1 MFRRFRYFCCNAA
14 EVIDL
19 SSSCQETMLEDEL
32 SAENLNDS
40 QYKILALLGSSGC
53 GKTTTLRMIAGFETA
68 SSGQI
73 KIGERE
79 VNNLKPAD
87 RNVAM
92 AFEGYAL
99 YPPLTVR
106 DNIAF
111 SLMREKISKE
121 KVDSKV
127 VEVSELL
134 EITDILE
141 RYPPSISGGQQQRVS
156 LARALVRDSDA
167 LLLDEPMSQLEPQ
180 LRAVLRARVKDYI
193 QHNNKTVIFVTHDQ
207 TEAVALAD
215 KIAVMENGDLKQL
228 ASPYKI
234 SAKPSNVF
242 VASFIGEP
250 PMNIL
255 KARINIS
262 DNLLKFEVLNEQNEK
277 TFSIN
282 FKNENI
288 SKENLNKLKNDQL
301 IILGIRP
308 HKIFFNKTETNFD
321 GKARSSSY
329 HWLGDQVHI
338 GIEING
344 SSIIGVADRNFEPS
358 TDVKLNF
365 PLESINIFNIETEE
379 VILNGL

>member
-1 MFRRFRYFCCNAA
+1 MAK
-14 EVIDL
+14 VTL
-19 SSSCQETMLEDEL
+19 
-32 SAENLNDS
+32 ENLNKIFVSKIGKDV
-40 QYKILALLGSSGC
+40 KAVNDFNLLLEDGEILALLGSSGC

-68 SSGQI
+68 TSGQI
-73 KIGERE
+73 KIGERI
-79 VNNLKPAD
+79 VNDLKPAD

-99 YPPLTVR
+99 YPPLTVK

-111 SLMREKISKE
+111 SLMREKISKD

-127 VEVSELL
+127 MEVAELL

-228 ASPYKI
+228 ASPYEI

-255 KARINIS
+255 RAKINKS
-262 DNLLKFEVLNEQNEK
+262 DNTLKFEILNEKNEK

-282 FKNENI
+282 FSNESI
-288 SKENLNKLKNDQL
+288 QEENLNKLANDQL
-301 IILGIRP
+301 ITLGIRP
-308 HKIFFNKTETNFD
+308 HKIFFNQKDSNSD
-321 GKARSSSY
+321 GKASSSSY

-358 TDVKLNF
+358 SDVKLNF
-365 PLESINIFNIETEE
+365 PLESINIFNLETEE

>member
-1 MFRRFRYFCCNAA
+1 MAKVVLESLNKVFTSKIGKDVKAVNNFNL
-14 EVIDL
+14 I
-19 SSSCQETMLEDEL
+19 LEDGE
-32 SAENLNDS
+32 
-40 QYKILALLGSSGC
+40 ILALLGSSGC

-73 KIGERE
+73 RIGERL
-79 VNNLKPAD
+79 VNDLKPAE

-99 YPPLTVR
+99 YPPLTVK

-127 VEVSELL
+127 MEVAELL
-134 EITDILE
+134 EITDILD
-141 RYPPSISGGQQQRVS
+141 RYPPPISGGQQQRVS

-193 QHNNKTVIFVTHDQ
+193 QHNKKTVIFVTHDQ

-228 ASPYKI
+228 ASPYEI

-255 KARINIS
+255 KAKINTVEEK
-262 DNLLKFEVLNEQNEK
+262 LKFEILNDKNEK
-277 TFSIN
+277 TFSI
-282 FKNENI
+282 KCSKDNI
-288 SKENLNKLKNDQL
+288 QKENLAKLANDQL
-301 IILGIRP
+301 ITLGIRP
-308 HKIFFNKTETNFD
+308 HKIFFNEKESNFD
-321 GKARSSSY
+321 GKASSSSY

-344 SSIIGVADRNFEPS
+344 SSIIGVADRDFEPS
-358 TDVKLNF
+358 SDVKLNF
-365 PLESINIFNIETEE
+365 PAESINIFDLETEE

>member
-1 MFRRFRYFCCNAA
+1 MAK
-14 EVIDL
+14 VTL
-19 SSSCQETMLEDEL
+19 
-32 SAENLNDS
+32 ENLNKIFVSKIGKDV
-40 QYKILALLGSSGC
+40 KAVNDFNLLLEDGEILALLGSSGC

-68 SSGQI
+68 TSGQI
-73 KIGERE
+73 KIGERI
-79 VNNLKPAD
+79 VNDLKPAD

-99 YPPLTVR
+99 YPPLTVK

-111 SLMREKISKE
+111 SLMREKISKD

-127 VEVSELL
+127 MEVAELL

-167 LLLDEPMSQLEPQ
+167 LLLDDPMSQLEPQ

-228 ASPYKI
+228 ASPYEI

-255 KARINIS
+255 RAKINKS
-262 DNLLKFEVLNEQNEK
+262 NNTLKFEILNEKNEK

-282 FKNENI
+282 FSNESI
-288 SKENLNKLKNDQL
+288 QKENLNKLANDQL
-301 IILGIRP
+301 ITLGIRP
-308 HKIFFNKTETNFD
+308 HKIFFNQKDSNFD
-321 GKARSSSY
+321 GKASSSSY

-358 TDVKLNF
+358 SDVKLNF
-365 PLESINIFNIETEE
+365 PLESINIFNLETEE

>member
-1 MFRRFRYFCCNAA
+1 MAK
-14 EVIDL
+14 VIL
-19 SSSCQETMLEDEL
+19 
-32 SAENLNDS
+32 ENLNKVFTSKIGNDV
-40 QYKILALLGSSGC
+40 KAVNNFNLLLEDGEILALLGSSGC

-73 KIGERE
+73 KIDERI
-79 VNNLKPAD
+79 VNDLKPAE

-127 VEVSELL
+127 MEVAELL

-193 QHNNKTVIFVTHDQ
+193 QHNKKTVIFVTHDQ

-228 ASPYKI
+228 ASPYEI

-255 KARINIS
+255 KAKIS
-262 DNLLKFEVLNEQNEK
+262 TTEEKLKFEILNDRNEK

-282 FKNENI
+282 FNKD
-288 SKENLNKLKNDQL
+288 NLQKDNLAKLANDQL
-301 IILGIRP
+301 ITLGIRP
-308 HKIFFNKTETNFD
+308 HKIFFNEKDSNFD
-321 GKARSSSY
+321 GKASSSSY

-358 TDVKLNF
+358 SDVKLNF
-365 PLESINIFNIETEE
+365 PAESINIFNLETEE

>member
-1 MFRRFRYFCCNAA
+1 MAK
-14 EVIDL
+14 VTL
-19 SSSCQETMLEDEL
+19 
-32 SAENLNDS
+32 ENLNKIFVSKIGKDV
-40 QYKILALLGSSGC
+40 KAVNDFNLLLEDGEILALLGSSGC

-68 SSGQI
+68 TSGQI
-73 KIGERE
+73 KIGERI
-79 VNNLKPAD
+79 VNDLKPAD

-99 YPPLTVR
+99 YPPLTVK

-111 SLMREKISKE
+111 SLMREKISKD

-127 VEVSELL
+127 MEVAELL

-228 ASPYKI
+228 ASPYEI

-255 KARINIS
+255 RAKINKS
-262 DNLLKFEVLNEQNEK
+262 NNTLKFEILNEKNEK

-282 FKNENI
+282 FSNESI
-288 SKENLNKLKNDQL
+288 QKEKLNKLANDQL
-301 IILGIRP
+301 ITLGIRP
-308 HKIFFNKTETNFD
+308 HKIFFNQKDSNFD
-321 GKARSSSY
+321 GKASSSSY

-358 TDVKLNF
+358 SDVKLNF
-365 PLESINIFNIETEE
+365 PLESINIFNLETEE

>member
-1 MFRRFRYFCCNAA
+1 MAK
-14 EVIDL
+14 VTL
-19 SSSCQETMLEDEL
+19 
-32 SAENLNDS
+32 ENLNKIFVSKIGKDV
-40 QYKILALLGSSGC
+40 KAVNDFNLLLEDGEILALLGSSGC

-68 SSGQI
+68 TSGQI
-73 KIGERE
+73 KIGERI
-79 VNNLKPAD
+79 VNDLKPAD

-99 YPPLTVR
+99 YPPLTVK

-111 SLMREKISKE
+111 SLMREKISKD

-127 VEVSELL
+127 MEVAELL

-228 ASPYKI
+228 ASPYEI

-255 KARINIS
+255 RAKINKS
-262 DNLLKFEVLNEQNEK
+262 NNTLKFEILNEKNEK

-282 FKNENI
+282 FSNESI
-288 SKENLNKLKNDQL
+288 QKENLNKLLNDQL
-301 IILGIRP
+301 ITLGIRP
-308 HKIFFNKTETNFD
+308 HKIFFNQKDSNFD
-321 GKARSSSY
+321 GKASSSSY

-358 TDVKLNF
+358 SDVKLNF
-365 PLESINIFNIETEE
+365 PLESINIFNLETEE

>member
-1 MFRRFRYFCCNAA
+1 MAK
-14 EVIDL
+14 VIL
-19 SSSCQETMLEDEL
+19 
-32 SAENLNDS
+32 ENLNKVFTSKIGNDV
-40 QYKILALLGSSGC
+40 KAVNNFNLLLEDGEILALLGSSGC

-73 KIGERE
+73 KIGERI
-79 VNNLKPAD
+79 VNDLKPAE

-127 VEVSELL
+127 MEVAELL

-156 LARALVRDSDA
+156 LARALVRDSEA

-193 QHNNKTVIFVTHDQ
+193 QHKKKTVIFVTHDQ

-228 ASPYKI
+228 ASPYEI

-255 KARINIS
+255 KAKIN
-262 DNLLKFEVLNEQNEK
+262 NTEEKLKFEILNDRNEK

-282 FKNENI
+282 FNKD
-288 SKENLNKLKNDQL
+288 NLQKDNLAKLSNDQL
-301 IILGIRP
+301 ITLGIRP
-308 HKIFFNKTETNFD
+308 HKIFFNEKDSNFD
-321 GKARSSSY
+321 GKASSSSY

-365 PLESINIFNIETEE
+365 PAESINIFNLETEE

>member
-1 MFRRFRYFCCNAA
+1 MAK
-14 EVIDL
+14 VIL
-19 SSSCQETMLEDEL
+19 
-32 SAENLNDS
+32 ENLNKVFPSKVGKDV
-40 QYKILALLGSSGC
+40 KAVNNFNLLLEDGEILALLGSSGC
-53 GKTTTLRMIAGFETA
+53 GKTTTLRMIAGFETVT
-68 SSGQI
+68 SGLI
-73 KIGERE
+73 KIGETI
-79 VNNLKPAD
+79 VNDLKPAD

-99 YPPLTVR
+99 YPPLTVK

-111 SLMREKISKE
+111 SLMREKISKD

-127 VEVSELL
+127 MEVAELL
-134 EITDILE
+134 EITDILD

-156 LARALVRDSDA
+156 LARALVRNSDA

-228 ASPYKI
+228 ASPYEI

-255 KARINIS
+255 KARINTS
-262 DNLLKFEVLNEQNEK
+262 DNKLKFEILNDQNEK

-282 FKNENI
+282 FDNGNI
-288 SKENLNKLKNDQL
+288 QKEKLNKLTNDQL
-301 IILGIRP
+301 ITLGIRP
-308 HKIFFNKTETNFD
+308 HKIFFNEKDSNFD
-321 GKARSSSY
+321 GKASSSSY

-358 TDVKLNF
+358 SDVKLNF
-365 PLESINIFNIETEE
+365 PAESINIFNLDTEE

>member
-1 MFRRFRYFCCNAA
+1 MAK
-14 EVIDL
+14 VIL
-19 SSSCQETMLEDEL
+19 
-32 SAENLNDS
+32 ENLNKVFTSKIGKDV
-40 QYKILALLGSSGC
+40 KAVNDFNLLLEDGEILALLGSSGC

-73 KIGERE
+73 KIGERV

-127 VEVSELL
+127 VEVAELL

-156 LARALVRDSDA
+156 LARALVRDSEA

-255 KARINIS
+255 KAKINTS
-262 DNLLKFEVLNEQNEK
+262 DNSLKFEVLNEQNEK

-308 HKIFFNKTETNFD
+308 HKIFFNQTETNFD
-321 GKARSSSY
+321 GKASSSSY

>member
-1 MFRRFRYFCCNAA
+1 MAK
-14 EVIDL
+14 VTL
-19 SSSCQETMLEDEL
+19 
-32 SAENLNDS
+32 ENLNKIFVSKIGKDV
-40 QYKILALLGSSGC
+40 KAVNDFNLVLEDGEILALLGSSGC

-68 SSGQI
+68 TSGQI
-73 KIGERE
+73 KIGERI
-79 VNNLKPAD
+79 VNDLKPAD

-99 YPPLTVR
+99 YPPLTVK

-111 SLMREKISKE
+111 SLMREKISKD

-127 VEVSELL
+127 MEVAELL

-228 ASPYKI
+228 ASPYEI

-255 KARINIS
+255 RAKINKS
-262 DNLLKFEVLNEQNEK
+262 NNTLKFEILNEKNEK

-282 FKNENI
+282 FNNESI
-288 SKENLNKLKNDQL
+288 QKENLNKLANDQL
-301 IILGIRP
+301 ITLGIRP
-308 HKIFFNKTETNFD
+308 HKIFFNQKDSNFD
-321 GKARSSSY
+321 GKASSSSY

-358 TDVKLNF
+358 SDVKLNF
-365 PLESINIFNIETEE
+365 PLESINIFNLETEE

>member
-1 MFRRFRYFCCNAA
+1 MAK
-14 EVIDL
+14 VTL
-19 SSSCQETMLEDEL
+19 
-32 SAENLNDS
+32 ENLNKIFVSKIGKDV
-40 QYKILALLGSSGC
+40 KAVNDFNLLLEDGEILALLGSSGC

-68 SSGQI
+68 TSGQI
-73 KIGERE
+73 KIGERI
-79 VNNLKPAD
+79 VNDLKPAD

-99 YPPLTVR
+99 YPPLTVK

-111 SLMREKISKE
+111 SLMREKISKD

-127 VEVSELL
+127 MEVAELL

-228 ASPYKI
+228 ASPYEI

-255 KARINIS
+255 RAKINKS
-262 DNLLKFEVLNEQNEK
+262 NNTLKFEILNEKNEK

-282 FKNENI
+282 FNNESI
-288 SKENLNKLKNDQL
+288 QKENLNKLANDQL
-301 IILGIRP
+301 ITLGIRP
-308 HKIFFNKTETNFD
+308 HKIFFNQKDSNFD
-321 GKARSSSY
+321 GKASSSSY
-329 HWLGDQVHI
+329 HWVGDQVHI

-358 TDVKLNF
+358 SDVKLNF
-365 PLESINIFNIETEE
+365 PLESINIFNLETEE

>member
-1 MFRRFRYFCCNAA
+1 LAK
-14 EVIDL
+14 VILESLNKVFTSKIGNDVKAVNNFNL
-19 SSSCQETMLEDEL
+19 ILEDGE
-32 SAENLNDS
+32 
-40 QYKILALLGSSGC
+40 ILALLGSSGC

-68 SSGQI
+68 SSGLI
-73 KIGERE
+73 KIGERII
-79 VNNLKPAD
+79 NDLKPSE

-127 VEVSELL
+127 MEVAELL

-193 QHNNKTVIFVTHDQ
+193 QHNKKTVIFVTHDQ

-228 ASPYKI
+228 ASPYEI

-255 KARINIS
+255 KAKINITEEK
-262 DNLLKFEVLNEQNEK
+262 LKFEILNERNEK

-282 FKNENI
+282 FNKD
-288 SKENLNKLKNDQL
+288 NLRKDNLTKLTNDQL
-301 IILGIRP
+301 ITLGIRP
-308 HKIFFNKTETNFD
+308 HKIFFNEKDSNFD
-321 GKARSSSY
+321 GKASSSSY

-358 TDVKLNF
+358 SDVKLNF
-365 PLESINIFNIETEE
+365 PAESINIFNLDTEE

>member
-1 MFRRFRYFCCNAA
+1 MAKVVLESLNKVFTSKIGKDVKAVNNFNL
-14 EVIDL
+14 I
-19 SSSCQETMLEDEL
+19 LEDGE
-32 SAENLNDS
+32 
-40 QYKILALLGSSGC
+40 ILALLGSSGC

-73 KIGERE
+73 RIGERL
-79 VNNLKPAD
+79 VNDLKPAE

-99 YPPLTVR
+99 YPPLTVK

-127 VEVSELL
+127 MEVAELL
-134 EITDILE
+134 EITDILD

-193 QHNNKTVIFVTHDQ
+193 QHNKKTVIFVTHDQ

-228 ASPYKI
+228 ASPYEI

-255 KARINIS
+255 KAKINTVEEK
-262 DNLLKFEVLNEQNEK
+262 LKFEILNDKNEK

-282 FKNENI
+282 FNKDNI
-288 SKENLNKLKNDQL
+288 QKENLAKLANDQL
-301 IILGIRP
+301 ITLGIRP
-308 HKIFFNKTETNFD
+308 HKIFFNEKESNFD
-321 GKARSSSY
+321 GKASSSSY

-358 TDVKLNF
+358 SDVKLNF
-365 PLESINIFNIETEE
+365 PAESINIFNSETEE

>member
-1 MFRRFRYFCCNAA
+1 MAK
-14 EVIDL
+14 VIL
-19 SSSCQETMLEDEL
+19 
-32 SAENLNDS
+32 ENLNKVFTSKIGNDV
-40 QYKILALLGSSGC
+40 KAVNNFNLLLEDGEILALLGSSGC

-73 KIGERE
+73 KIGERI
-79 VNNLKPAD
+79 VNDLKPAE

-127 VEVSELL
+127 MEVAELL

-193 QHNNKTVIFVTHDQ
+193 QHNKKTVIFVTHDQ

-228 ASPYKI
+228 ASPYEI

-255 KARINIS
+255 KAKIS
-262 DNLLKFEVLNEQNEK
+262 TTEEKLKFEILNDRNEK

-282 FKNENI
+282 FNKD
-288 SKENLNKLKNDQL
+288 NLQKDNLAKLANDQL
-301 IILGIRP
+301 ITLGIRP
-308 HKIFFNKTETNFD
+308 HKIFFNDKDSNFD
-321 GKARSSSY
+321 GKASSSSY

-358 TDVKLNF
+358 SDVKLNF
-365 PLESINIFNIETEE
+365 PAESINIFNLETEE

>member
-1 MFRRFRYFCCNAA
+1 MAK
-14 EVIDL
+14 VTL
-19 SSSCQETMLEDEL
+19 
-32 SAENLNDS
+32 ENLNKIFVSKIGKDV
-40 QYKILALLGSSGC
+40 KAVNAFNLLLEDGEILALLGSSGC

-68 SSGQI
+68 TSGQI
-73 KIGERE
+73 KIGERI
-79 VNNLKPAD
+79 VNDLKPAD

-99 YPPLTVR
+99 YPPLTVK

-111 SLMREKISKE
+111 SLMREKISKD

-127 VEVSELL
+127 MEVAELL

-141 RYPPSISGGQQQRVS
+141 RYPPSISGGEQQRVS

-228 ASPYKI
+228 ASPYEI

-255 KARINIS
+255 RAKINKS
-262 DNLLKFEVLNEQNEK
+262 NNTLKFEILNEKNEK

-282 FKNENI
+282 FGNESI
-288 SKENLNKLKNDQL
+288 QKENLNKLANDQL
-301 IILGIRP
+301 ITLGIRP
-308 HKIFFNKTETNFD
+308 HKIFFNQKDSNFD
-321 GKARSSSY
+321 GKASSSSY

-358 TDVKLNF
+358 SDVKLNF
-365 PLESINIFNIETEE
+365 PLESINIFNLETEE

>member
-1 MFRRFRYFCCNAA
+1 MAK
-14 EVIDL
+14 VIL
-19 SSSCQETMLEDEL
+19 
-32 SAENLNDS
+32 ENLNKVFTSKIGKDV
-40 QYKILALLGSSGC
+40 KAVNDFNLLLEDGEILALLGSSGC

-127 VEVSELL
+127 VEVAELL

-321 GKARSSSY
+321 GKASSSSY

>member
-1 MFRRFRYFCCNAA
+1 MAK
-14 EVIDL
+14 VTL
-19 SSSCQETMLEDEL
+19 
-32 SAENLNDS
+32 ENLNKIFVSKIGKDV
-40 QYKILALLGSSGC
+40 KAVNDFNLLLEDGEILALLGSSGC

-68 SSGQI
+68 TSGQI
-73 KIGERE
+73 KIGERI
-79 VNNLKPAD
+79 VNDLKPAD

-99 YPPLTVR
+99 YPPLTVK

-111 SLMREKISKE
+111 SLMREKISKD

-127 VEVSELL
+127 MEVAELL

-228 ASPYKI
+228 ASPYEI

-255 KARINIS
+255 RAKINKS
-262 DNLLKFEVLNEQNEK
+262 NNTLKFEILNEKNEK

-282 FKNENI
+282 FSNESI
-288 SKENLNKLKNDQL
+288 QEENLNKLANDQL
-301 IILGIRP
+301 ITLGIRP
-308 HKIFFNKTETNFD
+308 HKIFFNEKDSNFD
-321 GKARSSSY
+321 GKASSSSY

-358 TDVKLNF
+358 SDVKLNF
-365 PLESINIFNIETEE
+365 PAESINIFNLETEE

>member
-1 MFRRFRYFCCNAA
+1 MSK
-14 EVIDL
+14 VTL
-19 SSSCQETMLEDEL
+19 
-32 SAENLNDS
+32 ENLNKIFVSKIGKDV
-40 QYKILALLGSSGC
+40 KAVNDFNLLLEDGEILALLGSSGC

-68 SSGQI
+68 TSGQI
-73 KIGERE
+73 KIGERI
-79 VNNLKPAD
+79 VNDLKPAD

-99 YPPLTVR
+99 YPPLTVK

-111 SLMREKISKE
+111 SLMREKISKD

-127 VEVSELL
+127 MEVAELL

-228 ASPYKI
+228 ASPYEI

-255 KARINIS
+255 RAKINKS
-262 DNLLKFEVLNEQNEK
+262 NKTLKFEILNEKNEK

-282 FKNENI
+282 FSNESI
-288 SKENLNKLKNDQL
+288 QKENLNKLANDQL
-301 IILGIRP
+301 ITLGIRP
-308 HKIFFNKTETNFD
+308 HKIFFNQKDSNFD
-321 GKARSSSY
+321 GKASSSSY

-358 TDVKLNF
+358 SDVKLNF
-365 PLESINIFNIETEE
+365 PLESINIFNLETEE

>member
-1 MFRRFRYFCCNAA
+1 MSKVVLESLNKVFTSKIGKDVKAVNNFNL
-14 EVIDL
+14 I
-19 SSSCQETMLEDEL
+19 LEDGE
-32 SAENLNDS
+32 
-40 QYKILALLGSSGC
+40 ILALLGSSGC

-73 KIGERE
+73 RIGERL
-79 VNNLKPAD
+79 VNDLKPAE

-99 YPPLTVR
+99 YPPLTVK

-127 VEVSELL
+127 MEVAELL
-134 EITDILE
+134 EITDILD

-193 QHNNKTVIFVTHDQ
+193 QHNKKTVIFVTHDQ

-228 ASPYKI
+228 ASPYEI

-255 KARINIS
+255 KAKINTVEEK
-262 DNLLKFEVLNEQNEK
+262 LKFEILNDKNEK
-277 TFSIN
+277 TFSII
-282 FKNENI
+282 FSKDNI
-288 SKENLNKLKNDQL
+288 QKANLAKLVNDQL
-301 IILGIRP
+301 ITLGIRP
-308 HKIFFNKTETNFD
+308 HKIFFNEKESNFD
-321 GKARSSSY
+321 GKASSSSY

-344 SSIIGVADRNFEPS
+344 SSIIGVADRDFEPS
-358 TDVKLNF
+358 SDVKLNF
-365 PLESINIFNIETEE
+365 PAESINIFDLETEE

>member
-1 MFRRFRYFCCNAA
+1 MAK
-14 EVIDL
+14 VILESLNKVFTSKIGNDVKAVNNFNL
-19 SSSCQETMLEDEL
+19 LLEDGE
-32 SAENLNDS
+32 
-40 QYKILALLGSSGC
+40 ILALLGSSGC

-73 KIGERE
+73 KIGERI
-79 VNNLKPAD
+79 VNDLKPAE

-127 VEVSELL
+127 MEVAELL

-193 QHNNKTVIFVTHDQ
+193 QHNKKTVIFVTHDQ

-228 ASPYKI
+228 ASPYEI

-255 KARINIS
+255 KAKIS
-262 DNLLKFEVLNEQNEK
+262 TTEEKLKFEILNDRNEK

-282 FKNENI
+282 FNKD
-288 SKENLNKLKNDQL
+288 NLQKDNLAKLSNNQV
-301 IILGIRP
+301 ITLGIRP
-308 HKIFFNKTETNFD
+308 HKIFFNEKDSNFD
-321 GKARSSSY
+321 GKASSSSY

-358 TDVKLNF
+358 SDVKLNF
-365 PLESINIFNIETEE
+365 PAESINIFNLETEE

>member
-1 MFRRFRYFCCNAA
+1 MAK
-14 EVIDL
+14 VTL
-19 SSSCQETMLEDEL
+19 
-32 SAENLNDS
+32 ENLNKIFVSKIGKDV
-40 QYKILALLGSSGC
+40 KAVNDFNLLLENGEILALLGSSGC

-68 SSGQI
+68 TSGQI
-73 KIGERE
+73 KIGERI
-79 VNNLKPAD
+79 VNDLKPAD

-99 YPPLTVR
+99 YPPLTVK

-111 SLMREKISKE
+111 SLMREKISKD

-127 VEVSELL
+127 MEVAELL

-228 ASPYKI
+228 ASPYEI

-255 KARINIS
+255 KAKINKS
-262 DNLLKFEVLNEQNEK
+262 NNTLKFEILNEKNEK
-277 TFSIN
+277 TFSVN
-282 FKNENI
+282 FSNESI
-288 SKENLNKLKNDQL
+288 QKENLNKLANDQL
-301 IILGIRP
+301 ITLGIRP
-308 HKIFFNKTETNFD
+308 HKIFFNQKDSNFD
-321 GKARSSSY
+321 GKASSSSY

-358 TDVKLNF
+358 SDVKLNF
-365 PLESINIFNIETEE
+365 PLESINIFNLETEE

>member
-1 MFRRFRYFCCNAA
+1 LAK
-14 EVIDL
+14 VIL
-19 SSSCQETMLEDEL
+19 
-32 SAENLNDS
+32 ENLNKVFTSKIGNDV
-40 QYKILALLGSSGC
+40 KAVNNFNLLLEDGEILALLGSSGC

-73 KIGERE
+73 KIGERI
-79 VNNLKPAD
+79 VNDLKPAE

-127 VEVSELL
+127 MEVAELL

-193 QHNNKTVIFVTHDQ
+193 QHNKKTVIFVTHDQ

-228 ASPYKI
+228 ASPYEI

-255 KARINIS
+255 KAKIS
-262 DNLLKFEVLNEQNEK
+262 TTEEKLKFEILNDRNEK

-282 FKNENI
+282 FNKD
-288 SKENLNKLKNDQL
+288 NLQKDNLAKLANDQL
-301 IILGIRP
+301 ITLGIRP
-308 HKIFFNKTETNFD
+308 HKIFFNEKDSNFD
-321 GKARSSSY
+321 GKASSSSY

-358 TDVKLNF
+358 SDVKLNF
-365 PLESINIFNIETEE
+365 PAESINIFNLETEE

>member
-1 MFRRFRYFCCNAA
+1 MAKVVLESLNKVFTSKIGKDVKAVNNFNL
-14 EVIDL
+14 I
-19 SSSCQETMLEDEL
+19 LEDGE
-32 SAENLNDS
+32 
-40 QYKILALLGSSGC
+40 ILALLGSSGC

-73 KIGERE
+73 RIGERL
-79 VNNLKPAD
+79 VNDLKPAE

-99 YPPLTVR
+99 YPPLTVK

-127 VEVSELL
+127 MEVAELL
-134 EITDILE
+134 EITDILD

-193 QHNNKTVIFVTHDQ
+193 QHNKKTVIFVTHDQ

-228 ASPYKI
+228 ASPYEI

-255 KARINIS
+255 KAKINTVEEK
-262 DNLLKFEVLNEQNEK
+262 LKFEILNDKNEK
-277 TFSIN
+277 TFSIKFN
-282 FKNENI
+282 KENI
-288 SKENLNKLKNDQL
+288 QKENLAKLANDQL
-301 IILGIRP
+301 ITLGIRP
-308 HKIFFNKTETNFD
+308 HKIFFNEKESNFD
-321 GKARSSSY
+321 GKASSTSY

-344 SSIIGVADRNFEPS
+344 SSIIGVADRDFEPS
-358 TDVKLNF
+358 SDVKLNF
-365 PLESINIFNIETEE
+365 PAESINIFDLETEE

>member
-1 MFRRFRYFCCNAA
+1 MAK
-14 EVIDL
+14 VIL
-19 SSSCQETMLEDEL
+19 
-32 SAENLNDS
+32 ENLNKVFTSKIGNDV
-40 QYKILALLGSSGC
+40 KAVNNFNLLLEDGEILALLGSSGC

-73 KIGERE
+73 KIGERI
-79 VNNLKPAD
+79 VNDLKPAE

-121 KVDSKV
+121 KVDLKV
-127 VEVSELL
+127 MEVAELL

-193 QHNNKTVIFVTHDQ
+193 QHNKKTVIFVTHDQ

-228 ASPYKI
+228 ASPYEI

-255 KARINIS
+255 KAKIS
-262 DNLLKFEVLNEQNEK
+262 TTEEKLKFEILNDRNEK

-282 FKNENI
+282 FNKD
-288 SKENLNKLKNDQL
+288 NLQKDNLAKLANDQL
-301 IILGIRP
+301 ITLGIRP
-308 HKIFFNKTETNFD
+308 HKIFFNEKDSNFD
-321 GKARSSSY
+321 GKASSSSY

-358 TDVKLNF
+358 SDVKLNF
-365 PLESINIFNIETEE
+365 PAESINIFNLETEE

>member
-1 MFRRFRYFCCNAA
+1 MAK
-14 EVIDL
+14 VTL
-19 SSSCQETMLEDEL
+19 
-32 SAENLNDS
+32 ENLNKIFVSKIGKDV
-40 QYKILALLGSSGC
+40 KAVNDFNLLLEDGEILALLGSSGC
-53 GKTTTLRMIAGFETA
+53 GKTTTLRMIAGFETTT
-68 SSGQI
+68 SGQI
-73 KIGERE
+73 KIGERI
-79 VNNLKPAD
+79 VNDLKPAD

-99 YPPLTVR
+99 YPPLTVK

-111 SLMREKISKE
+111 SLMREKISKD

-127 VEVSELL
+127 MEVAELL

-193 QHNNKTVIFVTHDQ
+193 QHNKKTVIFVTHDQ

-228 ASPYKI
+228 ASPYEI

-255 KARINIS
+255 RAKINKS
-262 DNLLKFEVLNEQNEK
+262 NNTLKFEILNEKNEK

-282 FKNENI
+282 FGNESI
-288 SKENLNKLKNDQL
+288 QKENLNKLANDQL
-301 IILGIRP
+301 ITLGIRP
-308 HKIFFNKTETNFD
+308 HKIFFNQKDSNFD
-321 GKARSSSY
+321 GKASSSSY

-358 TDVKLNF
+358 SDVKLNF
-365 PLESINIFNIETEE
+365 PLESINIFNLETEE

>member
-1 MFRRFRYFCCNAA
+1 MAK
-14 EVIDL
+14 VILESLNKVFTSKIGNDVKAVNNFNL
-19 SSSCQETMLEDEL
+19 ILEDGE
-32 SAENLNDS
+32 
-40 QYKILALLGSSGC
+40 ILALLGSSGC
-53 GKTTTLRMIAGFETA
+53 GKTTTLRMIAGFETV
-68 SSGQI
+68 SSGLI
-73 KIGERE
+73 KIGERII
-79 VNNLKPAD
+79 NDLKPSE

-127 VEVSELL
+127 MEVAELL

-193 QHNNKTVIFVTHDQ
+193 QHNKKTVIFVTHDQ

-228 ASPYKI
+228 ASPYEI

-255 KARINIS
+255 KAKIS
-262 DNLLKFEVLNEQNEK
+262 TTEEKLKFEILYDRNEK

-282 FKNENI
+282 FNKD
-288 SKENLNKLKNDQL
+288 NLRKDNLTKLTNDQL
-301 IILGIRP
+301 ITLGIRP
-308 HKIFFNKTETNFD
+308 HKIFFNEKDSNFD
-321 GKARSSSY
+321 GKASSSSY

-358 TDVKLNF
+358 SDVKLNF
-365 PLESINIFNIETEE
+365 PAESINIFNLDTEE

>member
-1 MFRRFRYFCCNAA
+1 MAK
-14 EVIDL
+14 VIL
-19 SSSCQETMLEDEL
+19 
-32 SAENLNDS
+32 ENLNKVFTSKIGKDV
-40 QYKILALLGSSGC
+40 KAVNDFNLLLEDGEILALLGSSGC

-127 VEVSELL
+127 VEVAELL

-308 HKIFFNKTETNFD
+308 HKIFFNQTGTNFD
-321 GKARSSSY
+321 GKASSSSY

>member
-1 MFRRFRYFCCNAA
+1 MAK
-14 EVIDL
+14 VILESLNKVFTSKIGNDVKAVNNFNL
-19 SSSCQETMLEDEL
+19 ILEDGE
-32 SAENLNDS
+32 
-40 QYKILALLGSSGC
+40 ILALLGSSGC

-68 SSGQI
+68 SSGLI
-73 KIGERE
+73 KIGERII
-79 VNNLKPAD
+79 NDLKPAE

-127 VEVSELL
+127 IEVAELL

-193 QHNNKTVIFVTHDQ
+193 QHNKKTVIFVTHDQ

-228 ASPYKI
+228 ASPYEI

-255 KARINIS
+255 KAKIS
-262 DNLLKFEVLNEQNEK
+262 TTEEKLKFEILNDRNEK

-282 FKNENI
+282 FNKD
-288 SKENLNKLKNDQL
+288 NLQKDNLAKLSNDQL
-301 IILGIRP
+301 ITLGIRP
-308 HKIFFNKTETNFD
+308 HKIFFNEKDSNFD
-321 GKARSSSY
+321 GKASSSSY

-358 TDVKLNF
+358 SDVKLNF

>member
-1 MFRRFRYFCCNAA
+1 MAK
-14 EVIDL
+14 VTL
-19 SSSCQETMLEDEL
+19 
-32 SAENLNDS
+32 ENLNKIFVSKIGKDV
-40 QYKILALLGSSGC
+40 KAVNDFNLLLEDGEILALLGSSGC

-68 SSGQI
+68 TSGQI
-73 KIGERE
+73 KIGERI
-79 VNNLKPAD
+79 VNDLKPAD

-99 YPPLTVR
+99 YPPLTVK

-111 SLMREKISKE
+111 SLMREKISKD

-127 VEVSELL
+127 MEVAELL
-134 EITDILE
+134 EITDILD

-228 ASPYKI
+228 ASPYEI

-255 KARINIS
+255 KAKINKS
-262 DNLLKFEVLNEQNEK
+262 NNTLKFEILNEKNEK

-282 FKNENI
+282 FSNESI
-288 SKENLNKLKNDQL
+288 QKENLNKLANDQL
-301 IILGIRP
+301 ITLGIRP
-308 HKIFFNKTETNFD
+308 HKIFFNQKDSNFD
-321 GKARSSSY
+321 GKASSSSY

-358 TDVKLNF
+358 SDVKLNF
-365 PLESINIFNIETEE
+365 PLESINIFNLETEE

>member
-1 MFRRFRYFCCNAA
+1 MAK
-14 EVIDL
+14 VIL
-19 SSSCQETMLEDEL
+19 
-32 SAENLNDS
+32 ENLNKVFTSKIGNDV
-40 QYKILALLGSSGC
+40 KAVNNFNLLLEDGEILALLGSSGC

-73 KIGERE
+73 KIGERI
-79 VNNLKPAD
+79 VNDLKPAE

-127 VEVSELL
+127 MEVAELL
-134 EITDILE
+134 EITDILD

-193 QHNNKTVIFVTHDQ
+193 QHNKKTVIFVTHDQ

-228 ASPYKI
+228 ASPYEI

-255 KARINIS
+255 KAKIS
-262 DNLLKFEVLNEQNEK
+262 TTEEKLKFEILNDRNEK

-282 FKNENI
+282 FNKD
-288 SKENLNKLKNDQL
+288 NLQKDNLAKLANDQL
-301 IILGIRP
+301 ITLGIRP
-308 HKIFFNKTETNFD
+308 HKIFFNEKDSNFD
-321 GKARSSSY
+321 GKASSSSY

-358 TDVKLNF
+358 SDVKLNF
-365 PLESINIFNIETEE
+365 PAESINIFNLETEE

>member
-1 MFRRFRYFCCNAA
+1 MAKVVLESLNKVFTSKIGKDVKAVNNFNL
-14 EVIDL
+14 I
-19 SSSCQETMLEDEL
+19 LEDGE
-32 SAENLNDS
+32 
-40 QYKILALLGSSGC
+40 ILALLGSSGC

-73 KIGERE
+73 RIGERI
-79 VNNLKPAD
+79 VNDLKPAE

-99 YPPLTVR
+99 YPPLTVK

-127 VEVSELL
+127 MEVAELL
-134 EITDILE
+134 EITDILD

-193 QHNNKTVIFVTHDQ
+193 QHNKKTVIFVTHDQ

-228 ASPYKI
+228 ASPYEI

-255 KARINIS
+255 KAKINTVEE
-262 DNLLKFEVLNEQNEK
+262 NLKFEILNDKNEK
-277 TFSIN
+277 TFSIK
-282 FKNENI
+282 FSKDNI
-288 SKENLNKLKNDQL
+288 QKENLVKLANDQL
-301 IILGIRP
+301 ITLGIRP
-308 HKIFFNKTETNFD
+308 HKIFFNEKESNFD
-321 GKARSSSY
+321 GKASSSSY

-358 TDVKLNF
+358 SDVKLNF
-365 PLESINIFNIETEE
+365 PAESINIFNSETEE

>member
-1 MFRRFRYFCCNAA
+1 MAK
-14 EVIDL
+14 VIL
-19 SSSCQETMLEDEL
+19 
-32 SAENLNDS
+32 ENLNKVFTSKIGNDV
-40 QYKILALLGSSGC
+40 KAVNNFNLLLEDGEILALLGSSGC

-73 KIGERE
+73 KIGERI
-79 VNNLKPAD
+79 VNDLKPAE

-127 VEVSELL
+127 MEVAELL

-193 QHNNKTVIFVTHDQ
+193 QHNKKTVIFVTHDQ

-228 ASPYKI
+228 ASPYEI

-255 KARINIS
+255 KAKIS
-262 DNLLKFEVLNEQNEK
+262 TTEEKLTFEILNDRNEK

-282 FKNENI
+282 FNKN
-288 SKENLNKLKNDQL
+288 NLQKDNLAKLANDQL
-301 IILGIRP
+301 ITLGIRP
-308 HKIFFNKTETNFD
+308 HKIFFNEKDSNFD
-321 GKARSSSY
+321 GKASSSSY

-358 TDVKLNF
+358 SDVKLNF
-365 PLESINIFNIETEE
+365 PAESINIFNLETEE

>member
-1 MFRRFRYFCCNAA
+1 MAK
-14 EVIDL
+14 VTL
-19 SSSCQETMLEDEL
+19 
-32 SAENLNDS
+32 ENLNKIFLSKIGKDV
-40 QYKILALLGSSGC
+40 KAVNDFNLLLEDGEILALLGSSGC

-68 SSGQI
+68 TSGQI
-73 KIGERE
+73 KIGERI
-79 VNNLKPAD
+79 VNDLKPAD

-99 YPPLTVR
+99 YPPLTVK

-111 SLMREKISKE
+111 SLMREKISKD

-127 VEVSELL
+127 MEVAELL

-156 LARALVRDSDA
+156 LARALVIDSDA

-228 ASPYKI
+228 ASPYEI

-255 KARINIS
+255 RAKINKS
-262 DNLLKFEVLNEQNEK
+262 NNTLKFEILNEKNEK

-282 FKNENI
+282 FSNESI
-288 SKENLNKLKNDQL
+288 QKENLNKLANDQL
-301 IILGIRP
+301 ITLGIRP
-308 HKIFFNKTETNFD
+308 HKIFFNQKDSNFD
-321 GKARSSSY
+321 GKASSSSY

-358 TDVKLNF
+358 SDVKLNF
-365 PLESINIFNIETEE
+365 PLESINIFNLETEE

>member
-1 MFRRFRYFCCNAA
+1 MAKVVLESLNKVFTSKIGKDVKAVNNFNL
-14 EVIDL
+14 I
-19 SSSCQETMLEDEL
+19 LEDGE
-32 SAENLNDS
+32 
-40 QYKILALLGSSGC
+40 ILALLGSSGC

-73 KIGERE
+73 RIGERL
-79 VNNLKPAD
+79 VNDLKPAE

-99 YPPLTVR
+99 YPPLTVK

-127 VEVSELL
+127 MEVAELL
-134 EITDILE
+134 EITDILD

-193 QHNNKTVIFVTHDQ
+193 QHNKKTVIFVTHDQ

-228 ASPYKI
+228 ASPYEI

-255 KARINIS
+255 KAKINTVEEK
-262 DNLLKFEVLNEQNEK
+262 LKFEILNDKNEK
-277 TFSIN
+277 TFSIKFN
-282 FKNENI
+282 KDNI
-288 SKENLNKLKNDQL
+288 KKENLAKLANDQL
-301 IILGIRP
+301 ITLGIRP
-308 HKIFFNKTETNFD
+308 HKIFFNEKESNFD
-321 GKARSSSY
+321 GKASSSSY

-344 SSIIGVADRNFEPS
+344 SSIIGVADRDFEPS
-358 TDVKLNF
+358 SDVKLNF
-365 PLESINIFNIETEE
+365 PAESINIFDLETEE

>member
-1 MFRRFRYFCCNAA
+1 MAK
-14 EVIDL
+14 VTL
-19 SSSCQETMLEDEL
+19 
-32 SAENLNDS
+32 ENLNKIFVSKIGKDV
-40 QYKILALLGSSGC
+40 KAVNDFNLLLEDGEILALLGSSGC

-68 SSGQI
+68 TSGQI
-73 KIGERE
+73 KIGERI
-79 VNNLKPAD
+79 VNDLKPAD

-99 YPPLTVR
+99 YPPLTVK

-111 SLMREKISKE
+111 SLMREKISKD

-127 VEVSELL
+127 MEVAELL

-228 ASPYKI
+228 ASPYEI

-255 KARINIS
+255 RAKINKS
-262 DNLLKFEVLNEQNEK
+262 NNTLKFEILNEKNEK

-282 FKNENI
+282 FNNESI
-288 SKENLNKLKNDQL
+288 QKENLNKLANDQL
-301 IILGIRP
+301 ITLGIRP
-308 HKIFFNKTETNFD
+308 HKIFFNQKDSNFD
-321 GKARSSSY
+321 GKASSSSY

-358 TDVKLNF
+358 SDVRLNF
-365 PLESINIFNIETEE
+365 PLESINIFNFETEE

>member
-1 MFRRFRYFCCNAA
+1 MAK
-14 EVIDL
+14 VTL
-19 SSSCQETMLEDEL
+19 
-32 SAENLNDS
+32 ENLNKIFLSKIGKDV
-40 QYKILALLGSSGC
+40 KAVNDFNLLLEDGEILALLGSSGC

-68 SSGQI
+68 TSGQI
-73 KIGERE
+73 KIGERI
-79 VNNLKPAD
+79 VNDLKPAD

-111 SLMREKISKE
+111 SLMREKISKD

-127 VEVSELL
+127 MEVAELL

-228 ASPYKI
+228 ASPYEI

-255 KARINIS
+255 RAKINKS
-262 DNLLKFEVLNEQNEK
+262 NNTLKFEILNEKNEK

-282 FKNENI
+282 FSNESI
-288 SKENLNKLKNDQL
+288 QKENLNKLANDQL
-301 IILGIRP
+301 ITLGIRP
-308 HKIFFNKTETNFD
+308 HKIFFNQKDSNFD
-321 GKARSSSY
+321 GKASSSSY

-358 TDVKLNF
+358 SDVKLNF
-365 PLESINIFNIETEE
+365 PLESINIFNLETEE

>member
-1 MFRRFRYFCCNAA
+1 MAK
-14 EVIDL
+14 VTL
-19 SSSCQETMLEDEL
+19 
-32 SAENLNDS
+32 ENLNKIFVSKIGKDV
-40 QYKILALLGSSGC
+40 KAVNDFNLLLEDGEILALLGSSGC

-68 SSGQI
+68 TSGQI
-73 KIGERE
+73 KIGERI
-79 VNNLKPAD
+79 VNDLKPAD

-99 YPPLTVR
+99 YPPLTVK

-111 SLMREKISKE
+111 SLMREKISKD

-127 VEVSELL
+127 MEVAELL

-228 ASPYKI
+228 ASPYEI

-255 KARINIS
+255 KAKINKS
-262 DNLLKFEVLNEQNEK
+262 NNTLKFEILNEKNEK

-282 FKNENI
+282 FNNESIQKENI
-288 SKENLNKLKNDQL
+288 NKLANDQL
-301 IILGIRP
+301 ITLGIRP
-308 HKIFFNKTETNFD
+308 HKIFFNQKDSNFD
-321 GKARSSSY
+321 GKASSSSY

-358 TDVKLNF
+358 SDVKLNF
-365 PLESINIFNIETEE
+365 PLESINIFNLETEE